1 VRACE
6 ECSPAFRRPQATLAG
21 GWQNRYAEGVENKAP
36 LGKSEH
42 WRLAAMMVAVQLLDV
57 AVANKLCSSG
67 ELNAAGVAVV
77 QTFHYGSN
85 FLLLFLL
92 VLIVLAVLRP
102 LAPLILPGLVAYL
115 GFALLHLVVNVGAL
129 LFSATAKAS
138 GLASLWDVGAIG
150 AMSVL
155 TFAACYWI
163 LDRATPGGAF
173 LIPGRDGRMP
183 DPKLF
188 DYVYLSFDTSTTF
201 GPTLEVP
208 VCRRAKALMM
218 LQVGLSIV
226 ILTVLLSRAVNA
238 VG

>member
-1 VRACE
+1 METR
-6 ECSPAFRRPQATLAG
+6 SPLD
-21 GWQNRYAEGVENKAP
+21 KH
-36 LGKSEH
+36 EH
-42 WRLAAMMVAVQLLDV
+42 WRLAALMVVVQLLDV
-57 AVANKLCSSG
+57 AVTSKLCSTG
-67 ELNAAGVAVV
+67 ELNATGVAVV

-85 FLLLFLL
+85 FLLLLL
-92 VLIVLAVLRP
+92 LSIIVLAVWHPHSR
-102 LAPLILPGLVAYL
+102 LILPGLTAYL

-163 LDRATPGGAF
+163 LDRATPDGAF
-173 LIPGRDGRMP
+173 LIPGRHGHLA

-208 VCRRAKALMM
+208 VCRAAKLLMM
-218 LQVGLSIV
+218 LQVALSIV
-226 ILTVLLSRAVNA
+226 ILTVLLSRAVSA
-238 VG
+238 VA

>member
-1 VRACE
+1 M
-6 ECSPAFRRPQATLAG
+6 
-21 GWQNRYAEGVENKAP
+21 EGEAP
-36 LGKSEH
+36 LAKREH
-42 WRLAAMMVAVQLLDV
+42 WRLAALMVCVQLLDF
-57 AVANKLCSSG
+57 AVTDKLCSSG
-67 ELNAAGVAVV
+67 ELNEAGVAVV

-85 FLLLFLL
+85 FLLLLL
-92 VLIVLAVLRP
+92 LSLIVLAVFRP
-102 LAPLILPGLVAYL
+102 HSRIILPGLTAYL

-129 LFSATAKAS
+129 LFSATARAS
-138 GLASLWDVGAIG
+138 GLASLWDVGVIG

-173 LIPGRDGRMP
+173 LIPGRDGRLR

-208 VCRRAKALMM
+208 VCRRAKLLMM

>member
-1 VRACE
+1 MN
-6 ECSPAFRRPQATLAG
+6 PQA
-21 GWQNRYAEGVENKAP
+21 P
-36 LGKSEH
+36 LEKKDH
-42 WRLAAMMVAVQLLDV
+42 WRLVALMVAVQLLDV
-57 AVANKLCSSG
+57 AVTNKLCSSG

-85 FLLLFLL
+85 FLLLLL
-92 VLIVLAVLRP
+92 LSIIVLAISRP
-102 LAPLILPGLVAYL
+102 HSRLILPGLAAYL
-115 GFALLHLVVNVGAL
+115 GFALLHLIVNVGAL

-150 AMSVL
+150 AMSIL

-173 LIPGRDGRMP
+173 LIPGRDGRLT
-183 DPKLF
+183 DPALS
-188 DYVYLSFDTSTTF
+188 DYIYLSFDTSTTF

-208 VCRRAKALMM
+208 VCHAAKFLMM
-218 LQVGLSIV
+218 LQVTLAVV

>member
-1 VRACE
+1 MTIKRDKTMQVK
-6 ECSPAFRRPQATLAG
+6 SPLDRH
-21 GWQNRYAEGVENKAP
+21 
-36 LGKSEH
+36 EH

-57 AVANKLCSSG
+57 AVTNKLCSTG

-85 FLLLFLL
+85 FLLSLLL
-92 VLIVLAVLRP
+92 VLMVLAVLRP
-102 LAPLILPGLVAYL
+102 HSRLILPGLTAYL
-115 GFALLHLVVNVGAL
+115 AFALVHLVVNVGAL

-150 AMSVL
+150 AMSIL

-173 LIPGRDGRMP
+173 LIPGRDGRMT
-183 DPKLF
+183 DPKLG

-201 GPTLEVP
+201 GPTIETP
-208 VCRRAKALMM
+208 VCRGAKFLMM
-218 LQVGLSIV
+218 LQVALSIV

>member
-1 VRACE
+1 MVGME
-6 ECSPAFRRPQATLAG
+6 
-21 GWQNRYAEGVENKAP
+21 VEVP
-36 LGKSEH
+36 LEKREH
-42 WRLAAMMVAVQLLDV
+42 WRLAALMVCVQLLDF
-57 AVANKLCSSG
+57 AVTSKLCSSG
-67 ELNAAGVAVV
+67 ELNEAGVAVV

-92 VLIVLAVLRP
+92 SLIVLAVFHPHSRI
-102 LAPLILPGLVAYL
+102 ILPGLTAYL

-129 LFSATAKAS
+129 LLSATAKAT

-155 TFAACYWI
+155 TFAACYWM

-173 LIPGRDGRMP
+173 VIPGRNGRLP

-188 DYVYLSFDTSTTF
+188 DYIYLSFDTSTTF

-208 VCRRAKALMM
+208 VSRLAKVLMM

>member
-1 VRACE
+1 MTNE
-6 ECSPAFRRPQATLAG
+6 
-21 GWQNRYAEGVENKAP
+21 AP
-36 LGKSEH
+36 LARHEH
-42 WRLAAMMVAVQLLDV
+42 WRLAALMVTVQLLDV
-57 AVANKLCSSG
+57 AVTEKLCRSG

-77 QTFHYGSN
+77 QMFHSGSN

-92 VLIVLAVLRP
+92 VLIFVGALRP
-102 LAPLILPGLVAYL
+102 RSRLILPGLTAYL
-115 GFALLHLVVNVGAL
+115 AFALLHLAVNVGAL
-129 LFSATAKAS
+129 LFSATAKAT

-155 TFAACYWI
+155 TFTACYWI

-173 LIPGRDGRMP
+173 LIPGRDGRMMNP
-183 DPKLF
+183 SLV

-208 VCRRAKALMM
+208 VCRGAKYLMM
-218 LQVGLSIV
+218 LQVALSIV

-238 VG
+238 VS

>member
-1 VRACE
+1 MVGME
-6 ECSPAFRRPQATLAG
+6 
-21 GWQNRYAEGVENKAP
+21 AEVP
-36 LGKSEH
+36 LEKREH
-42 WRLAAMMVAVQLLDV
+42 WRLAALMVCVQLLDF
-57 AVANKLCSSG
+57 AVTSKLCSSG
-67 ELNAAGVAVV
+67 ELNEAGVAVV

-92 VLIVLAVLRP
+92 SLIVLAVFHPHSRI
-102 LAPLILPGLVAYL
+102 ILPGLTAYL

-129 LFSATAKAS
+129 LLSATAKAS

-155 TFAACYWI
+155 TFAACYWM

-173 LIPGRDGRMP
+173 VIPGREGRLP

-188 DYVYLSFDTSTTF
+188 DYIYLSFDTSTTF

-208 VCRRAKALMM
+208 VSRRAKALMM
-218 LQVGLSIV
+218 LQVALAIV

>member
-1 VRACE
+1 M
-6 ECSPAFRRPQATLAG
+6 FF
-21 GWQNRYAEGVENKAP
+21 
-36 LGKSEH
+36 
-42 WRLAAMMVAVQLLDV
+42 VQFLDFSV
-57 AVANKLCSSG
+57 TRKLCSSG
-67 ELNAAGVAVV
+67 ELNPTGVAVV

-85 FLLLFLL
+85 FLLLLL
-92 VLIVLAVLRP
+92 LSIILLALWHPHSR
-102 LAPLILPGLVAYL
+102 LILPGLTAYL
-115 GFALLHLVVNVGAL
+115 GFSLLHLVVNVGAL
-129 LFSATAKAS
+129 LFTATAKAS

-155 TFAACYWI
+155 TFAVCYWI

-173 LIPGRDGRMP
+173 VIPGRNGP
-183 DPKLF
+183 LEHPKVF

-208 VCRRAKALMM
+208 VCHRAKLLMM
-218 LQVGLSIV
+218 LQVMLSIV

>member
-1 VRACE
+1 MTSE
-6 ECSPAFRRPQATLAG
+6 
-21 GWQNRYAEGVENKAP
+21 AP
-36 LGKSEH
+36 LEKRDH
-42 WRLAAMMVAVQLLDV
+42 WRLAAMMIAVQLLDF
-57 AVANKLCSSG
+57 AVTRKLCSSG

-85 FLLLFLL
+85 LLLLL
-92 VLIVLAVLRP
+92 LLSIIVLAAFRP
-102 LAPLILPGLVAYL
+102 HSRLILPGLTAYL

-129 LFSATAKAS
+129 LFSATARDS

-150 AMSVL
+150 AMSIL
-155 TFAACYWI
+155 TFAVCYWI
-163 LDRATPGGAF
+163 MDRATPGGAF
-173 LIPGRDGRMP
+173 LIPGREGPLRNP
-183 DPKLF
+183 RAF

-218 LQVGLSIV
+218 LQVALSIV

-238 VG
+238 VS

>member
-1 VRACE
+1 
-6 ECSPAFRRPQATLAG
+6 
-21 GWQNRYAEGVENKAP
+21 
-36 LGKSEH
+36 
-42 WRLAAMMVAVQLLDV
+42 MVVVQVLDFAVTD
-57 AVANKLCSSG
+57 KLCSSG

-85 FLLLFLL
+85 FLLLLL
-92 VLIVLAVLRP
+92 LGIILLAVIRP
-102 LAPLILPGLVAYL
+102 HSRLILPGLTAYL
-115 GFALLHLVVNVGAL
+115 AFALLHLIVNVGAL

-173 LIPGRDGRMP
+173 LIPGRAGRLA

-208 VCRRAKALMM
+208 VSRAAKSLMM
-218 LQVGLSIV
+218 LQVALSIV
-226 ILTVLLSRAVNA
+226 ILTVLLSRGVNA
-238 VG
+238 LA

>member
-1 VRACE
+1 MA
-6 ECSPAFRRPQATLAG
+6 S
-21 GWQNRYAEGVENKAP
+21 
-36 LGKSEH
+36 
-42 WRLAAMMVAVQLLDV
+42 VQLLDV
-57 AVANKLCSSG
+57 AVTGKLCSSG
-67 ELNAAGVAVV
+67 ELNAAGVTVV

-85 FLLLFLL
+85 FLLLLL
-92 VLIVLAVLRP
+92 LSIIGLAIWRP
-102 LAPLILPGLVAYL
+102 HSRFILPGLTAYL

-150 AMSVL
+150 AMSIL

-163 LDRATPGGAF
+163 LDRAMPGGAF
-173 LIPGRDGRMP
+173 VIPGRHGPLARP
-183 DPKLF
+183 ALF
-188 DYVYLSFDTSTTF
+188 DYIYLSFDTSTTF

-238 VG
+238 VA

>member
-1 VRACE
+1 ME
-6 ECSPAFRRPQATLAG
+6 S
-21 GWQNRYAEGVENKAP
+21 KAP
-36 LGKSEH
+36 LDKSEH
-42 WRLAAMMVAVQLLDV
+42 WKLALLMIAVQLLDF
-57 AVANKLCSSG
+57 AVTKKLVSGG
-67 ELNAAGVAVV
+67 ELNEAGVAVV

-85 FLLLFLL
+85 FLLLFLISL
-92 VLIVLAVLRP
+92 VVAAALRP
-102 LAPLILPGLVAYL
+102 HSRIILPGLAAYL
-115 GFALLHLVVNVGAL
+115 AFALLHLVVNVGAL

-155 TFAACYWI
+155 TFTACYWI

-173 LIPGRDGRMP
+173 VIPGREGRLP

-188 DYVYLSFDTSTTF
+188 DYIYLSFDTSTTF

-208 VCRRAKALMM
+208 VSRRAKALMM
-218 LQVGLSIV
+218 LQVALAIV

>member
-1 VRACE
+1 MEAE
-6 ECSPAFRRPQATLAG
+6 E
-21 GWQNRYAEGVENKAP
+21 P
-36 LGKSEH
+36 LEKREH
-42 WRLAAMMVAVQLLDV
+42 WRLAALMVCVQLLDL
-57 AVANKLCSSG
+57 AVTDKLCSSG
-67 ELNAAGVAVV
+67 ELNTAGVAVV
-77 QTFHYGSN
+77 KTFHYGSN
-85 FLLLFLL
+85 FLLLLL
-92 VLIVLAVLRP
+92 LSLIVLA
-102 LAPLILPGLVAYL
+102 ILHPHSRIIRPGLTAYL

-129 LFSATAKAS
+129 LLSATAKAS

-173 LIPGRDGRMP
+173 LIPGRHGNLA

-208 VCRRAKALMM
+208 VSRAAKLLMM
-218 LQVGLSIV
+218 LQVTVSIV

>member
-1 VRACE
+1 MVGME
-6 ECSPAFRRPQATLAG
+6 
-21 GWQNRYAEGVENKAP
+21 AEVP
-36 LGKSEH
+36 LEKREH
-42 WRLAAMMVAVQLLDV
+42 WRLAALMVCVQLLDF
-57 AVANKLCSSG
+57 AVTSKLCSSG
-67 ELNAAGVAVV
+67 ELNEAGVAVV

-92 VLIVLAVLRP
+92 SLIVLAVFHPHSRI
-102 LAPLILPGLVAYL
+102 ILPGLTAYL

-129 LFSATAKAS
+129 LLSATAKAT

-155 TFAACYWI
+155 TFAACYWM

-173 LIPGRDGRMP
+173 VIPGREGRLP

-188 DYVYLSFDTSTTF
+188 DYIYLSFDTMTTF

-208 VCRRAKALMM
+208 VSRRAKALMM
-218 LQVGLSIV
+218 LQVALAIV
-226 ILTVLLSRAVNA
+226 ILTVLLTRAVNA

>member
-1 VRACE
+1 MK
-6 ECSPAFRRPQATLAG
+6 
-21 GWQNRYAEGVENKAP
+21 NDAP
-36 LGKSEH
+36 LEKNDH
-42 WRLAAMMVAVQLLDV
+42 WRLVALMVAVQLLDV
-57 AVANKLCSSG
+57 AVTGKLCSSG

-85 FLLLFLL
+85 FLLLLL
-92 VLIVLAVLRP
+92 LSIIALAVWRP
-102 LAPLILPGLVAYL
+102 HSRFILPGLTAYL
-115 GFALLHLVVNVGAL
+115 AFALLHLVVNVGAL
-129 LFSATAKAS
+129 LFSATAKDS

-150 AMSVL
+150 AMSIL

-173 LIPGRDGRMP
+173 LIPGRDGRLA
-183 DPKLF
+183 DPGLG
-188 DYVYLSFDTSTTF
+188 DYIYLSFDTSTTF

-208 VCRRAKALMM
+208 VCRAAKLLMM
-218 LQVGLSIV
+218 LQVALSIV

>member
-1 VRACE
+1 QRTENPRVGG
-6 ECSPAFRRPQATLAG
+6 SIPSLATFPG
-21 GWQNRYAEGVENKAP
+21 GMKNDAP
-36 LGKSEH
+36 LEKNDH
-42 WRLAAMMVAVQLLDV
+42 WRLVALMVAVQLLDV
-57 AVANKLCSSG
+57 AVTGKLCSSG

-85 FLLLFLL
+85 FLLLLL
-92 VLIVLAVLRP
+92 LSIIALAVWRP
-102 LAPLILPGLVAYL
+102 HSRFILPGLTAYL
-115 GFALLHLVVNVGAL
+115 AFALLHLVVNVGAL
-129 LFSATAKAS
+129 LFSATAKDS

-150 AMSVL
+150 AMSIL

-173 LIPGRDGRMP
+173 LIPGRDGRLA
-183 DPKLF
+183 DPGLG
-188 DYVYLSFDTSTTF
+188 DYIYLSFDTSTTF

-208 VCRRAKALMM
+208 VCRAAKLLMM
-218 LQVGLSIV
+218 LQVALSIV

>member
-1 VRACE
+1 MVGME
-6 ECSPAFRRPQATLAG
+6 
-21 GWQNRYAEGVENKAP
+21 AEVP
-36 LGKSEH
+36 LEKREH
-42 WRLAAMMVAVQLLDV
+42 WRLAALMVCVQLLDF
-57 AVANKLCSSG
+57 AVTSKLCSSG
-67 ELNAAGVAVV
+67 ELNQAGVAVV

-92 VLIVLAVLRP
+92 SLIVLAVFHPHSRI
-102 LAPLILPGLVAYL
+102 ILPGLTAYL

-129 LFSATAKAS
+129 LLSATAKAS

-155 TFAACYWI
+155 TFAACYWM

-173 LIPGRDGRMP
+173 VIPGREGRLP

-188 DYVYLSFDTSTTF
+188 DYIYLSFDTSTTF

-208 VCRRAKALMM
+208 VSRRAKALMM
-218 LQVGLSIV
+218 LQVALAIV

>member
-1 VRACE
+1 MTIDRE
-6 ECSPAFRRPQATLAG
+6 DNLR
-21 GWQNRYAEGVENKAP
+21 
-36 LGKSEH
+36 GKSPLDRHEH
-42 WRLAAMMVAVQLLDV
+42 WCLAAMMVAVQLLDV
-57 AVANKLCSSG
+57 AVTNKLCSTG

-85 FLLLFLL
+85 FLLLLLL
-92 VLIVLAVLRP
+92 VLMVLAVLRP
-102 LAPLILPGLVAYL
+102 HSRLILPGLTSYL
-115 GFALLHLVVNVGAL
+115 AFALVHLVVNVGAL

-150 AMSVL
+150 AMSIL

-173 LIPGRDGRMP
+173 LIPGRDGRMTA
-183 DPKLF
+183 PKLA

-201 GPTLEVP
+201 GPTIETP
-208 VCRRAKALMM
+208 VCRGAKFLMM
-218 LQVGLSIV
+218 LQVALSIV

>member
-1 VRACE
+1 MTIRHDD
-6 ECSPAFRRPQATLAG
+6 SLQ
-21 GWQNRYAEGVENKAP
+21 
-36 LGKSEH
+36 GKSPLDRHEH

-57 AVANKLCSSG
+57 AVTNKLCSTG
-67 ELNAAGVAVV
+67 ELNSAGVAVV

-85 FLLLFLL
+85 FLLLLLL
-92 VLIVLAVLRP
+92 VLMFLAVLRP
-102 LAPLILPGLVAYL
+102 HSRLIVPGLTAYL
-115 GFALLHLVVNVGAL
+115 AFALVHLVVNVGAL

-150 AMSVL
+150 AMSIL

-173 LIPGRDGRMP
+173 LIPGRDGRMT
-183 DPKLF
+183 DPKLA

-201 GPTLEVP
+201 GPTIETP
-208 VCRRAKALMM
+208 VCRGAKFLMM
-218 LQVGLSIV
+218 LQVALSIV

>member
-1 VRACE
+1 MVGME
-6 ECSPAFRRPQATLAG
+6 
-21 GWQNRYAEGVENKAP
+21 AEVP
-36 LGKSEH
+36 LEKREH
-42 WRLAAMMVAVQLLDV
+42 WRLAALMVCVQLLDF
-57 AVANKLCSSG
+57 AVTSKLCSSG
-67 ELNAAGVAVV
+67 ELNEAGVAVV

-92 VLIVLAVLRP
+92 SLIVLAVFHPHSRI
-102 LAPLILPGLVAYL
+102 ILPGLTAYL

-129 LFSATAKAS
+129 LLSATAKAT

-155 TFAACYWI
+155 TFAACYWM

-173 LIPGRDGRMP
+173 VIPGREGRLP

-188 DYVYLSFDTSTTF
+188 DYIYLSFDTMTTF

-208 VCRRAKALMM
+208 VSRRAKALMM
-218 LQVGLSIV
+218 LQVALAIV

>member
-1 VRACE
+1 M
-6 ECSPAFRRPQATLAG
+6 
-21 GWQNRYAEGVENKAP
+21 EGKEP
-36 LGKSEH
+36 LDRHGN
-42 WRLAAMMVAVQLLDV
+42 WRLAALMVAVQCGGNEQALLDRR
-57 AVANKLCSSG
+57 AERDRGGRGAD
-67 ELNAAGVAVV
+67 
-77 QTFHYGSN
+77 
-85 FLLLFLL
+85 
-92 VLIVLAVLRP
+92 VLA
-102 LAPLILPGLVAYL
+102 
-115 GFALLHLVVNVGAL
+115 FALLHLVVNVGAL

-150 AMSVL
+150 GMSIL

-163 LDRATPGGAF
+163 LDRVTPGGAF
-173 LIPGRDGRMP
+173 LIPGRDGRLA

-188 DYVYLSFDTSTTF
+188 DYIYLSFDTSTTF

-218 LQVGLSIV
+218 LQVALSIV